1 MHAPVARI
9 RGGKVVSFCSA
20 ECAGTAGA
28 DDAERR
34 QRAAM
39 PALARPASAGPVPAP
54 APEQARSRPAPLT
67 PAPPRAEPMRSRP
80 APPTPAPARAEP
92 VRARAPS
99 SSPPPV
105 PAEVSAAAGERRAH
119 RLPASH
125 EHLAV
130 ESGEAVARAPGRGR
144 GVVLAVC
151 ALVLAAGVALL
162 VTQVLPLGDAVGD
175 RVGIEE
181 AESPV
186 REPGAAAR
194 RAPIAAGARAASPA
208 PSAGAAA
215 ETPAPAAAPA
225 DDRSRWAAA
234 VAQLRALMDSTSP
247 RVRRLAA
254 QALARTGDG
263 AALTALRALAREEPS
278 ELSRIQI
285 AYALARAGDRPAR
298 EALRGLLG
306 VERRDVRVDAARC
319 LVQLGDDSGRKALRN
334 MLSVTQHRIGAAG
347 LLARL
352 GDDEGLKVL
361 RAEAADRR
369 ATPEAHMRAEVALGR
384 AGDASVKAALHKI
397 LADRRYNVGAADA
410 LAALGDEAAAPALT
424 AQLDLSA
431 MRVQAALWLRRMKK
445 QVDQGPLVVAL
456 ENGDEASRVTAAEA
470 LLILSGPPALS
481 ERD

>member
-20 ECAGTAGA
+20 ECAASAGG
-28 DDAERR
+28 DDVERR
-34 QRAAM
+34 PRAAI
-39 PALARPASAGPVPAP
+39 PALARSPSARPEPSRPRTAP
-54 APEQARSRPAPLT
+54 A
-67 PAPPRAEPMRSRP
+67 
-80 APPTPAPARAEP
+80 APARAEP
-92 VRARAPS
+92 ARRSVPS
-99 SSPPPV
+99 SAPPPL
-105 PAEVSAAAGERRAH
+105 PDAGASAQPDARRAH

-151 ALVLAAGVALL
+151 AIVLAAGVALL
-162 VTQVLPLGDAVGD
+162 VTQLRPLGDAVGD
-175 RVGIEE
+175 RVGIEQ

-186 REPGAAAR
+186 RSAASSAAR
-194 RAPIAAGARAASPA
+194 SAPIAAGARAGGPASP
-208 PSAGAAA
+208 GAAA
-215 ETPAPAAAPA
+215 DASSAAPA

-234 VAQLRALMDSTSP
+234 TAQLRALMDSTSP

-254 QALARTGDG
+254 QALARTGDS
-263 AALTALRALAREEPS
+263 AALTALRGLAREEPS
-278 ELSRIQI
+278 GLSRIQM
-285 AYALARAGDRPAR
+285 AYALARAGDREAR
-298 EALRGLLG
+298 ESLRALLG

-334 MLSVTQHRIGAAG
+334 MLSVEQHRIGAAG

-352 GDDEGLKVL
+352 GDDEGLKLL

-369 ATPEAHMRAEVALGR
+369 ATPEARMRAEVALGR

-397 LADRRYNVGAADA
+397 LADQRYNVGAAEA
-410 LAALGDEAAAPALT
+410 LAALGDEAAAPALN
-424 AQLDLSA
+424 AQLGLSA

-445 QVDQGPLVVAL
+445 PVDQAPLVVAL
-456 ENGDEASRVTAAEA
+456 ENGDEASRVSAAEA
-470 LLILSGPPALS
+470 LLILSGPPALA